1 MTGRAP
7 NTYDRYCSFEFELV
21 TLPHD
26 NGQRYRTG
34 FGLDG
39 NWLAVVVVVVFQRDA
54 ATINDCALYLSSSID
69 SYLHPTMSSS
79 YLEAGPEIPI
89 FLRST

>member
-1 MTGRAP
+1 MTVIVLS
-7 NTYDRYCSFEFELV
+7 NSNLS
-21 TLPHD
+21 H
-26 NGQRYRTG
+26 YRTTTDRG
-34 FGLDG
+34 AGLALVDG

-54 ATINDCALYLSSSID
+54 ATINDCALYLSSSSSSID

>member
-1 MTGRAP
+1 MTVIVLS
-7 NTYDRYCSFEFELV
+7 NSNLS
-21 TLPHD
+21 H
-26 NGQRYRTG
+26 YRTTTDRG
-34 FGLDG
+34 AGLALVDG
-39 NWLAVVVVVVFQRDA
+39 NWLSVVVVVVFQRDA

-69 SYLHPTMSSS
+69 SYLHPTMNSS